1 MTHIPANANP
11 TGHRVSVYADP
22 ACPWTWVTSQ
32 WLREVAL
39 HRNLDLRCRSLSLC
53 LRDTDQP
60 AAGVPAQIR
69 TQAAAARAQSHR
81 LLRFRGHPR
90 HLPRARHRLP
100 LPPVGRAG
108 LLTIAAARTAWTTPH
123 Q

>member
-32 WLREVAL
+32 WPREVAP
-39 HRNLDLRCRSLSLC
+39 HRNLDLRWRSLSLW

-60 AAGVPAQIR
+60 AADVPAGTASR
-69 TQAAAARAQSHR
+69 TV
-81 LLRFRGHPR
+81 
-90 HLPRARHRLP
+90 
-100 LPPVGRAG
+100 PV
-108 LLTIAAARTAWTTPH
+108 IAAARTARTAPH
-123 Q
+123 